1 MSNSKLIIVVPCYNE
16 EEMLEYTTKELLGV
30 VDRLKSSDKIGEGKI
45 LYVDD
50 GSKDS
55 TWKMIE
61 QFSHKYKEVCG
72 LKLAHNVGHQRALWA
87 GLEWASTNGDMAVS
101 IDADL
106 QDDTLAIDEMIDSF
120 NQGTDIVYGV
130 RKERKTDSVF
140 KRQTALLF
148 YRLVRSMGEEI
159 VYNHA
164 DFRLMSKRALKALMM
179 YPERNLVLRGLVPNI
194 GLTSSCVYYNRKER
208 VAGET
213 KYPLSKMFS
222 LAMDG
227 ITSFSMRPL
236 RWIYMTG
243 ITMMLL
249 SLLSIIY
256 IICDYKYGDV
266 VWGWPS
272 IMITI
277 WFIGGMMMVSI
288 GIIGEYVG
296 KIYHEVK
303 HRPRYFIEKIVDGD
317 DEKLMGRDF

>member
-1 MSNSKLIIVVPCYNE
+1 M
-16 EEMLEYTTKELLGV
+16 
-30 VDRLKSSDKIGEGKI
+30 
-45 LYVDD
+45 
-50 GSKDS
+50 
-55 TWKMIE
+55 
-61 QFSHKYKEVCG
+61 
-72 LKLAHNVGHQRALWA
+72 KLAHNVGHQRALWA

-227 ITSFSMRPL
+227 ITSFFMRRFTL
-236 RWIYMTG
+236 DLYDRYYHDATFSIVYYLYYMR
-243 ITMMLL
+243 L
-249 SLLSIIY
+249 
-256 IICDYKYGDV
+256 
-266 VWGWPS
+266 
-272 IMITI
+272 
-277 WFIGGMMMVSI
+277 
-288 GIIGEYVG
+288 
-296 KIYHEVK
+296 
-303 HRPRYFIEKIVDGD
+303 
-317 DEKLMGRDF
+317 